1 MRGICH
7 AMNHNHD
14 GSSHAP
20 FTKTSQLQASSPR
33 LARQI
38 ANADQ
43 KPQSTRYSKM
53 LPANIIAKA
62 PRAGAIWIPEME
74 ISRSL
79 EEIVLNL
86 MLALILDSYQP
97 VKPRPHSRSS
107 QPQIAA
113 PRRTRMPEISRKAIT
128 VVQPLRSTQWVPAS
142 RNQSPH
148 MCGRLTNSLPINS
161 SAPNGLS
168 QDLVDSLQS
177 SNETDASRS
186 KIVELQIQARV
197 AEELKKLQQ
206 KEAEA
211 LKIAHEKL
219 ASADFK
225 DDNSTSQ
232 YTVSKE
238 IEAMR
243 EKLESRKQVRPLPES
258 VEGARNEVIR
268 CLREHDR
275 RPLDCWQEVENFK
288 AEVKKLEKSW
298 VEKVVS

>member
-1 MRGICH
+1 M
-7 AMNHNHD
+7 
-14 GSSHAP
+14 
-20 FTKTSQLQASSPR
+20 F
-33 LARQI
+33 
-38 ANADQ
+38 
-43 KPQSTRYSKM
+43 ST
-53 LPANIIAKA
+53 
-62 PRAGAIWIPEME
+62 
-74 ISRSL
+74 
-79 EEIVLNL
+79 
-86 MLALILDSYQP
+86 D
-97 VKPRPHSRSS
+97 
-107 QPQIAA
+107 
-113 PRRTRMPEISRKAIT
+113 
-128 VVQPLRSTQWVPAS
+128 
-142 RNQSPH
+142 
-148 MCGRLTNSLPINS
+148 
-161 SAPNGLS
+161 
-168 QDLVDSLQS
+168 
-177 SNETDASRS
+177 TDASRS

>member
-1 MRGICH
+1 M
-7 AMNHNHD
+7 
-14 GSSHAP
+14 GSSESKP
-20 FTKTSQLQASSPR
+20 ISSHVW
-33 LARQI
+33 
-38 ANADQ
+38 
-43 KPQSTRYSKM
+43 
-53 LPANIIAKA
+53 KA
-62 PRAGAIWIPEME
+62 
-74 ISRSL
+74 
-79 EEIVLNL
+79 
-86 MLALILDSYQP
+86 
-97 VKPRPHSRSS
+97 
-107 QPQIAA
+107 
-113 PRRTRMPEISRKAIT
+113 
-128 VVQPLRSTQWVPAS
+128 
-142 RNQSPH
+142 
-148 MCGRLTNSLPINS
+148 

-186 KIVELQIQARV
+186 KIVELQLQARV

-225 DDNSTSQ
+225 DDNSMSQ
-232 YTVSKE
+232 YTISKE

>member
-1 MRGICH
+1 M
-7 AMNHNHD
+7 
-14 GSSHAP
+14 GSSESKP
-20 FTKTSQLQASSPR
+20 ISSHVW
-33 LARQI
+33 
-38 ANADQ
+38 
-43 KPQSTRYSKM
+43 
-53 LPANIIAKA
+53 KA
-62 PRAGAIWIPEME
+62 
-74 ISRSL
+74 
-79 EEIVLNL
+79 
-86 MLALILDSYQP
+86 
-97 VKPRPHSRSS
+97 
-107 QPQIAA
+107 
-113 PRRTRMPEISRKAIT
+113 
-128 VVQPLRSTQWVPAS
+128 
-142 RNQSPH
+142 
-148 MCGRLTNSLPINS
+148 

-177 SNETDASRS
+177 SNETDASRF
-186 KIVELQIQARV
+186 KIVELQLQARV

-243 EKLESRKQVRPLPES
+243 KKLESRKQVRPLPES

-275 RPLDCWQEVENFK
+275 RPLDCWQEVESFK